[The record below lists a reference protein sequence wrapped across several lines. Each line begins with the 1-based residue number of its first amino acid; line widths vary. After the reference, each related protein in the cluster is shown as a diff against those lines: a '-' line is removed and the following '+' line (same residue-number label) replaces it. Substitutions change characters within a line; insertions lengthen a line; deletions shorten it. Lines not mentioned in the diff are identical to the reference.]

1 VSEQALLLDFAV
13 SFLRR
18 VSADVTPPEWAT
30 QGWATRPI
38 TPEFIQELENRVLL
52 LSITTESGY
61 HLQLFYY
68 IKFFSLSL
76 FLFCIYLFIYLVI
89 CNLFLNRYI
98 CW

>member
-1 VSEQALLLDFAV
+1 MSEQALLLDFAV

-61 HLQLFYY
+61 HLQLFLLYQ
-68 IKFFSLSL
+68 I
-76 FLFCIYLFIYLVI
+76 FLFKFIFVLYLFI
-89 CNLFLNRYI
+89 
-98 CW
+98 